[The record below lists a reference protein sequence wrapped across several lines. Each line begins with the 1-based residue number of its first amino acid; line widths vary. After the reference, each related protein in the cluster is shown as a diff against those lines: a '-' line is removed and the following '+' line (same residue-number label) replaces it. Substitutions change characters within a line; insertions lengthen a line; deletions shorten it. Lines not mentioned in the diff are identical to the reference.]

1 MSQKF
6 IRVYQFKDIR
16 AIQQHLLIYGD
27 LAGQCTNCQAID
39 LKLDAVVCPHCKTPI
54 KYIAFR
60 NVKDHMPKMHKI
72 HEFRPDITLVDFD
85 DFKKMSGAMKA
96 EDLLK

>member
-60 NVKDHMPKMHKI
+60 NVKDHVPKMHKI
-72 HEFRPDITLVDFD
+72 HESRPDITLVDFD